1 MRTLAVVSL
10 LLLSAAA
17 CGNAAEEGAK
27 EAKREADLER
37 AKQVSTIK
45 ASDRIKPPVAQGTRL
60 RCDQLMDPPAYTEA
74 LGELDPLTVRDSTG
88 TMIDSTASCSLI
100 RGGARP
106 DAKAQAALI
115 KKNGRLGVIPGD
127 ELCNVTLYCW
137 IVEDEAKFKSRCV
150 PSASEPKSPDADSTG
165 GFACKDTRP
174 QGEFDIDSFKFYDTD
189 TKCVIGV
196 RGGPS
201 FTDNEKIAAC
211 ARVAR
216 NTIGADNIK
225 ADSPARYA
233 EPGPETAPTTP

>member
-1 MRTLAVVSL
+1 MRTLVAATL
-10 LLLSAAA
+10 LALTAAA

-27 EAKREADLER
+27 EAKKEADQER
-37 AKQVSTIK
+37 AKAASEIK
-45 ASDRIKPPVAQGTRL
+45 AVDRVKAPVAQGTRL
-60 RCDQLMDPPAYTEA
+60 RCDQFMDPAAYTEA
-74 LGELDPLTVRDSTG
+74 LGELDPLTIRDSTG
-88 TMIDSTASCSLI
+88 SMVDATASCSLI

-137 IVEDEAKFKSRCV
+137 VIEDEAKFKSRCV
-150 PSASEPKSPDADSTG
+150 ATPTDMRSPDESTG
-165 GFACKDTRP
+165 GFACKETRP
-174 QGEFDIDSFKFYDTD
+174 QGEFDIDSFKIYDTD

-211 ARVAR
+211 ARTAR
-216 NTIGADNIK
+216 DSIGAEHIK
-225 ADSPARYA
+225 PESPARYT
-233 EPGPETAPTTP
+233 ETPVAPPVP